1 MKNLVTKGW
10 LWILVMLLEAFF
22 WPEISSAATKVQSFT
37 WTYDTPEEANITG
50 FEILNKDN
58 VVVVPSIPKTSR
70 MATVTITYTNQ
81 DPQPFYIRA
90 VDTISG
96 EKSDPSNIE
105 TFVPPRKIVKTP
117 GVFGR

>member
-1 MKNLVTKGW
+1 MKKIMIALTIFLAPALVQ
-10 LWILVMLLEAFF
+10 
-22 WPEISSAATKVQSFT
+22 AATKVQSFT
-37 WTYDTPEEANITG
+37 WSYDVAEEANITG

-70 MATVTITYTNQ
+70 IASVTITYTNQ

-90 VDTISG
+90 VDTVTG
-96 EKSDPSNIE
+96 EKSDPSNIA

-117 GVFGR
+117 GGFWN